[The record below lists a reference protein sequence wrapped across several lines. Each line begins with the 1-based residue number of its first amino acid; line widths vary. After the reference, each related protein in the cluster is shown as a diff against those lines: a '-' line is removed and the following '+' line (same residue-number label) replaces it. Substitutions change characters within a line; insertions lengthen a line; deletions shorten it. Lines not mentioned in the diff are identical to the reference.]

1 MVLVIG
7 ANDTVNTFPTLHT
20 SPPPH
25 QVNPEMK
32 ETDVVLVI
40 GANDTVNSAAVEDPS
55 SVIAGGRGGREKG
68 ALGNQEGCS

>member
-1 MVLVIG
+1 
-7 ANDTVNTFPTLHT
+7 
-20 SPPPH
+20 
-25 QVNPEMK
+25 MK